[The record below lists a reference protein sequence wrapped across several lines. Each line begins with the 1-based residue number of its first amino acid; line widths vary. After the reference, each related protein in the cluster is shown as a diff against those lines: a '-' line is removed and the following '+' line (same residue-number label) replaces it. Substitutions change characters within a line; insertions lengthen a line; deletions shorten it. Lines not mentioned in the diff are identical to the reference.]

1 MNGLR
6 KIKQPNKT
14 MGLDVDYIAAK
25 EAIKELEALLFKQ
38 GHGNREEIADD
49 ILNFTTQMKSKW
61 NKEENDRQS

>member
-1 MNGLR
+1 MW
-6 KIKQPNKT
+6 
-14 MGLDVDYIAAK
+14 LDIDYIAAK

-49 ILNFTTQMKSKW
+49 ILNFTAQMKSKW